1 MGEGEEAQKINT
13 LTVKA
18 EAFKYFEHGFNV
30 VAVFLE
36 QRIDGK
42 VIKKPLVE
50 WSRWQKQRQ
59 TFEEFETQPW
69 QNADGFG
76 IVCSWPNKDGL
87 FLAVVDYDVKKV
99 SEEAKQ
105 KGRALLR
112 NFLVTQMEQTVSG
125 GLHYVYLSRVKPS
138 PISEYH
144 DTHALELIAG
154 PKICVMAPSKG
165 YVRLNDNLPTVIE
178 DAEDL
183 FYKALEVTDKREDTN
198 KGVNTN
204 VLQKWLEQ
212 LKPHLEIAGE
222 GNQYFY
228 AHCPFHKPDNN
239 PSFAIHKTKFY
250 AIDYHDGKVYSLKE
264 LAEALCIRLQGANS
278 IEEVEYK
285 QEEKI
290 NLYNLAKKI
299 LEEIPIVTDIRTYLM
314 FRWNGKCWVDDAEGV
329 IHKHLVELEG
339 ENYKPYHLTTLTQIV
354 QALTFQN
361 GLEEPPHNLIC
372 FENGVLDLATMELKP
387 HTPQLFFR
395 NIIHAEYKPDARAEE
410 FLKWLNEMLP
420 EEDAQ
425 KCVQEIF
432 GYCLLRGYPF
442 HFIFFLVGPGRNGKG
457 TLVRTLIILLGKE
470 NCVSIPLERLPERFQ
485 ATNLIGKLANVVSE
499 PKTTLVTTETIKML
513 TGEDL
518 ITAEFKNKQKT
529 VQFTNYA
536 KLIVVANRLPPINDS
551 SLAWWERVIVVEFP
565 ITIPENKRIPNIE
578 EKWLN
583 SPEEQSGII
592 NWALKGLKRLLENKR
607 FTRSETMLNVVEQYK
622 RWSQPAQYF
631 LDKYCAYGSNLW
643 VTKKALYEGFKL
655 VCEEESLPIVS
666 EEVFSREVRKKPRV
680 MLVKKRIGGEN
691 QRVWIG
697 ISVKEEPGQVGQVRQ
712 VFLSSKKGE
721 AKQDN
726 NKESINF
733 KSKEEPAPPVPVAPT
748 STSSNDEPSHL
759 EQTPTLYKLKDPDMF
774 PTEKCFK
781 CGAKPVAFQVN
792 YPDGSWELLCAK
804 CTSQLYTCRSCLTR
818 ENVERIFNALAE
830 LTHLKSLVHESE
842 LVAATELPF
851 EAVMAIL
858 EHLQREGK
866 AFSTG
871 NGFWR
876 VV

>member
-1 MGEGEEAQKINT
+1 MGEEGAQKRNT

-18 EAFKYFEHGFNV
+18 EAFQYFEHGFNV

-36 QRIDGK
+36 QSIDGK

-59 TFEEFETQPW
+59 TIEEFETQPW

-76 IVCSWPNKDGL
+76 VVCSWPNKDGL
-87 FLAVVDYDVKKV
+87 FLAVVDYDVKKI
-99 SEEAKQ
+99 SEEAKK
-105 KGRALLR
+105 KGMALLR
-112 NFLVTQMEQTVSG
+112 NFPVTQIEQTVSE

-144 DTHALELIAG
+144 DSHALELIAG
-154 PKICVMAPSKG
+154 PKICIMAPSEG
-165 YVRLNDNLPTVIE
+165 YVRLNDNMPTVIE
-178 DAEDL
+178 DAEAL

-198 KGVNTN
+198 KGVATK

-212 LKPHLEIAGE
+212 LKQHLKMAGE

-228 AHCPFHKPDNN
+228 THCPFHKPDNN

-250 AIDYHDGKVYSLKE
+250 AIDYHDGKVYSIKE
-264 LAEALCIRLQGANS
+264 LAEALGVTLQGAKNF
-278 IEEVEYK
+278 EGVEYE
-285 QEEKI
+285 EEKI
-290 NLYNLAKKI
+290 NLYMLANRL
-299 LEEIPIVTDIRTYLM
+299 LEETPIATDIRTYLM
-314 FRWNGKCWVDDAEGV
+314 FRWNGKYWVDDAEGV
-329 IHKHLVELEG
+329 IHKRLVEEEG
-339 ENYKPYHLTTLTQIV
+339 ENYKPYHLTTLTQII

-387 HTPQLFFR
+387 HSSKLFFR
-395 NIIHAEYKPDARAEE
+395 NIIHAEYNLAARAEE
-410 FLKWLNEMLP
+410 FLNWLKEVLP

-425 KCVQEIF
+425 KCVQEMF
-432 GYCLLRGYPF
+432 GYCLLRGFPF

-457 TLVRTLIILLGKE
+457 TLVRTLISLLGKE

-565 ITIPENKRIPNIE
+565 IAIPEDKRIPNIE

-583 SPEEQSGII
+583 SPEERSGII
-592 NWALKGLKRLLENKR
+592 NWALEGLKRLLENKR

-631 LDKYCAYGSNLW
+631 LDKYCACGSNLW

-655 VCEEESLPIVS
+655 VCEEEGLPIVS

-697 ISVKEEPGQVGQVRQ
+697 ISVKEETGQVGQVRQ
-712 VFLSSKKGE
+712 VFLSPKKVE
-721 AKQDN
+721 AKQEN

-733 KSKEEPAPPVPVAPT
+733 KSKEEPDPLASVAPI
-748 STSSNDEPSHL
+748 SFPSNDELSHSG
-759 EQTPTLYKLKDPDMF
+759 QVPTLYKLKDPEMF
-774 PTEKCFK
+774 PTERCFK

-792 YPDGSWELLCAK
+792 YPDGSWGLLCAK
-804 CTSQLYTCRSCLTR
+804 CASQLYTRSPFLTR

-830 LTHLKSLVHESE
+830 LTHLKSLAHESE

-858 EHLQREGK
+858 EQLQREGK
-866 AFSTG
+866 AVSTG
-871 NGFWR
+871 NGFWK